1 MTRIHNDPADF
12 AEEALA
18 GFALLHGRYVR
29 PVPGGVV
36 RRHPGPR
43 GKTVVIF
50 GGGSGHYPA
59 FAGLVGPGF
68 GDGSVVGNIFTSPSA
83 QYAYSVGRQANRG
96 GGVIFSFGN
105 YAGDVMNFGIACEQ
119 LAAEGI
125 DARNVIVT
133 DDLLSASVE
142 ESHKRRGIAGDF
154 VVFKVLAAAAETG
167 ADIDEVERLGRLAN
181 DRTRTAG
188 IAFDGCTFPG
198 AIDPLFTVERGQ
210 MAVGLGI
217 HGEPGLETVPLQ
229 SAAEIGDL
237 LVRTVL
243 AEAPADSDGR
253 VGVILNGLGSTKYE
267 ELFLLWGEI
276 APRLTAAGLSLVD
289 PEVGELVTSLDMAGV
304 SLSLVWLNDA
314 LEPLWTAPADTPA
327 YRKGS
332 ALAVGTD
339 DDDNG
344 VVADAVAEAVE
355 PGSPVSGQAAT
366 EVVALVR
373 AAFATVREHEDTLA
387 QMDAIAGDGDH
398 GRGMVRGLDAA
409 LTAATATA
417 AQGAGAGTTLARAG
431 DAWAEHAGGT
441 SGVLWGSALRAAGQ
455 VLGDESAIDAAGI
468 LAAAAAYAGTLTRL
482 GKATVGDKTMVDAVT
497 PFVDELRRAIEAGA
511 TAADA
516 LTSAAEAA
524 TEAAAATA
532 DLLPKLGRA
541 RPHAAKSL
549 GTADP
554 GATSFALIVTTL
566 ANAHVPVRKA
576 HLS

>member
-1 MTRIHNDPADF
+1 M
-12 AEEALA
+12 
-18 GFALLHGRYVR
+18 
-29 PVPGGVV
+29 
-36 RRHPGPR
+36 
-43 GKTVVIF
+43 
-50 GGGSGHYPA
+50 
-59 FAGLVGPGF
+59 
-68 GDGSVVGNIFTSPSA
+68 
-83 QYAYSVGRQANRG
+83 
-96 GGVIFSFGN
+96 
-105 YAGDVMNFGIACEQ
+105 
-119 LAAEGI
+119 
-125 DARNVIVT
+125 
-133 DDLLSASVE
+133 
-142 ESHKRRGIAGDF
+142 
-154 VVFKVLAAAAETG
+154 VFKVLAAAAETG

-229 SAAEIGDL
+229 TAAEIGEL

-276 APRLTAAGLSLVD
+276 APRLTAAGLRLVD

-304 SLSLVWLNDA
+304 SLSLVWLDDE
-314 LEPLWTAPADTPA
+314 LEPLWRAPADTPA

-332 ALAVGTD
+332 ALPAGSD
-339 DDDNG
+339 DGEDDA
-344 VVADAVAEAVE
+344 VADAVTEVIE
-355 PGSPVSGQAAT
+355 PGSPVSQQAAT
-366 EVVALVR
+366 EVVALVA
-373 AAFATVREHEDTLA
+373 AAFATVRQHEDTLA
-387 QMDAIAGDGDH
+387 QMDSIAGDGDH

-409 LTAATATA
+409 LAAATAVA
-417 AQGAGAGTTLARAG
+417 DQGAGAGSTLAHAG

-455 VLGDESAIDAAGI
+455 VLGDETAIDAAGI
-468 LAAAAAYAGTLTRL
+468 LAAADAYAGTLTRL

-497 PFVDELRRAIEAGA
+497 PYLAELRAAIEAGA
-511 TAADA
+511 PVSDALARAADA
-516 LTSAAEAA
+516 AA
-524 TEAAAATA
+524 EAAAATA

-566 ANAHVPVRKA
+566 ATASGSARKVHVE
-576 HLS
+576 